1 MTDAKTIICQRLA
14 KEHETLSALFVKYN
28 TPGSGAPG
36 FSEHV
41 HRRLTA
47 IERAM
52 AELDASTSKEGAP

>member
-28 TPGSGAPG
+28 TQGSGAPG

-47 IERAM
+47 IEKTM
-52 AELDASTSKEGAP
+52 AELEGAP